1 MKPYL
6 LTGVVSV
13 LDPLDYERAHNY
25 QLTVQATD
33 GGEPPL
39 SNHATV
45 NVTIT
50 DINDNAPI
58 FLQNSYSAIVN
69 EAALNRERLI
79 QVWRL
84 GLKCFSKFGN
94 LIYILKRKV
103 RIGELRP
110 LCPVILLRMKWMKK
124 ERNKNYDT
132 SLLHVHIFIDEA

>member
-79 QVWRL
+79 QVWRTRVEVS
-84 GLKCFSKFGN
+84 FSKFGN
-94 LIYILKRKV
+94 LI
-103 RIGELRP
+103 
-110 LCPVILLRMKWMKK
+110 
-124 ERNKNYDT
+124 
-132 SLLHVHIFIDEA
+132 